1 MSNGW
6 HELPLVFFTVLSQ
19 CVVGTFIILV
29 YGWFSNNDSLV
40 RKNILKRMIILWVMM
55 SVAFAA
61 STFHLGSPLRALNS
75 LNRIGHS
82 ALSNEIAA
90 GSVFFGIAGLWWLT
104 SWINILPLKLAKFFS
119 VIAVISGLLFLYLI
133 TKVYSSVPTIPTWNN
148 VFTPLSFYMTSL
160 IVSPV
165 LGTTLLH
172 SSGVELKKNV
182 LHIFMALA
190 VFLSMMITL
199 LQWHDLSL
207 ISTTLHRGNEI
218 LPEFPWLVGLKYSL
232 IILGVFLGLFVISM
246 RVSPNPVWLVLS
258 CVMVFFGEIIGRF
271 IFYSLHFTVGLV

>member
-40 RKNILKRMIILWVMM
+40 RKNILTRMFILWIMM

-61 STFHLGSPLRALNS
+61 STFHLGSPFRALNS

-90 GSVFFGIAGLWWLT
+90 WSAFFGIAGLWWLT

-119 VIAVISGLLFLYLI
+119 FVAVISGLLFLYLI
-133 TKVYSSVPTIPTWNN
+133 TIVYSSVPTIPTWNN
-148 VFTPLSFYMTSL
+148 TFTPLSFYMTSL

-165 LGTTLLH
+165 LGATLLH
-172 SSGVELKKNV
+172 SSGVELKNNM

-190 VFLSMMITL
+190 IFLSLMITL

-207 ISTTLHRGNEI
+207 ISTTLYRGNEI
-218 LPEFPWLVGLKYSL
+218 LPEFTWLVGLKYSF
-232 IILGVFLGLFVISM
+232 IIFGVFLSLFVIST
-246 RVSPNPVWLVLS
+246 RISTNPVWLFLP
-258 CVMVFFGEIIGRF
+258 CVMVFSGEVIGRF
-271 IFYSLHFTVGLV
+271 IFYSLHFTVGLI